1 MADMPQAAIF
11 LDRDG
16 TITAD
21 TGYIFRVE
29 EMEFMP
35 NAVEGLLALKELAR
49 PFVVVTNQGGIG
61 LGKFTERDL
70 FDFNAELARRL
81 QEFDIRI
88 HAWYHSP
95 FHPQAIHPH
104 LLGESECR
112 KPAPGML
119 LRAAREHDLDLKSS
133 WMIGDRK
140 SDVEAGVRA
149 GCRAIRVSS
158 ELDESAAPTTY
169 IAPDLLAASRI
180 ISAASPRGS

>member
-1 MADMPQAAIF
+1 MPQAAIF

-16 TITAD
+16 TITVD
-21 TGYIFRVE
+21 TGYIFRVD

-35 NAVEGLLALKELAR
+35 NAVEGLLALKELDR
-49 PFVVVTNQGGIG
+49 PFVVVSNQGGIG
-61 LGKFTERDL
+61 LGKFNERDL
-70 FDFNAELARRL
+70 FAYNAELARRL

-133 WMIGDRK
+133 WMIGDRH
-140 SDVEAGVRA
+140 SDVEAGMRA
-149 GCRAIRVSS
+149 GCRAIRLSS
-158 ELDESAAPTTY
+158 EPDGSAPTTTFT
-169 IAPDLLAASRI
+169 APDLLAASRI
-180 ISAASPRGS
+180 ICGASPQGS